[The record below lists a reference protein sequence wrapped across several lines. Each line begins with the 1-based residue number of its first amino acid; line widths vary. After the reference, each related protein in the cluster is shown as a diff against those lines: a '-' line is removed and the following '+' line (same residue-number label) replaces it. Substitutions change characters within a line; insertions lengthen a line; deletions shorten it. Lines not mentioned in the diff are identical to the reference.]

1 MAGSGNTEIQNRFFA
16 ALPYV
21 LPLIYVLPFGSFLF
35 QQFQLLQLIYL
46 PLQPLLAVYQFPF
59 AGLIVFFVLILAVV
73 RNENIPHFIRF
84 NTMQAILI
92 DILLILIRFATQIL
106 GSGFQ
111 GGGGILLE
119 TFSNTIFLGTL
130 AIVVY
135 GIVQSARGIYAEI
148 PAISEAVNGQ
158 VR

>member
-1 MAGSGNTEIQNRFFA
+1 MAGRGNTEIQNRFFA
-16 ALPYV
+16 ALPYI
-21 LPLIYVLPFGSFLF
+21 LPLVYVVPFGAFLF
-35 QQFQLLQLIYL
+35 RQFPIISIIYL
-46 PLQPLLAVYQFPF
+46 PLQPVLAIYRFPF

-106 GSGFQ
+106 NL
-111 GGGGILLE
+111 GGGGGLLIQ
-119 TFSNTIFLGTL
+119 TLFNTIFIGTL

-148 PAISEAVNGQ
+148 PAISEAVHGQ